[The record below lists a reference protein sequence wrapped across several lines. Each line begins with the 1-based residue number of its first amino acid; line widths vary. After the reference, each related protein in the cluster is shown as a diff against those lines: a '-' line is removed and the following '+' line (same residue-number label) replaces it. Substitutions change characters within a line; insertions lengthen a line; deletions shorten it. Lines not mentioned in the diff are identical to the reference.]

1 MRQVDYHNNEGTPAT
16 VASYLVKEIT
26 ASSSQLGGYFFLFS
40 LMYSISNS
48 IKVARAIS
56 SASVI
61 RITSRLREA

>member
-1 MRQVDYHNNEGTPAT
+1 MT
-16 VASYLVKEIT
+16 VAPHLVKEIT
-26 ASSSQLGGYFFLFS
+26 ASSSELGGYFFLFS

-61 RITSRLREA
+61 HTTSRLREA